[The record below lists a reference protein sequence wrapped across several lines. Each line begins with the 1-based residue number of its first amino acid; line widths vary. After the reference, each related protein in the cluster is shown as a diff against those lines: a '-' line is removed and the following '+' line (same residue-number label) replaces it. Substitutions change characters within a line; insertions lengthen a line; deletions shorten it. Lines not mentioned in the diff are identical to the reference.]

1 MVGRRFVPL
10 SLSAFSNSSPKV
22 RDQHRE
28 AIFSIFNELSAH
40 YAEDAEAEPLKVLS
54 VTVYGELFGG
64 IYPHPEVTDL
74 GLL

>member
-1 MVGRRFVPL
+1 M
-10 SLSAFSNSSPKV
+10 

-40 YAEDAEAEPLKVLS
+40 YAEDGEAEPLKVLS